1 MDWHAW
7 LDRLSGSAS
16 RMKLTR
22 GRIAAAYVVAVATD
36 VLQIILGPFGWAFA
50 DEILDAIAMVATSAL
65 LGFHPLLLPT
75 FVLELVPLADMLPSW
90 TVSVALVISMRR
102 KPLPSREPG
111 PPIDI
116 KPTSVR

>member
-1 MDWHAW
+1 VDWHA
-7 LDRLSGSAS
+7 LLERLSGSAS
-16 RMKLTR
+16 RPRLTR
-22 GRIAAAYVVAVATD
+22 ARIASAYAVAAATD
-36 VLQIILGPFGWAFA
+36 VLQLLLGPFGWAFA
-50 DEILDAIAMVATSAL
+50 DEILDAIAMIATSAL

-75 FVLELVPLADMLPSW
+75 FILELVPLADMLPSW

-102 KPLPSREPG
+102 KPLPSGDPG